1 MENLK
6 KISIEE
12 KKLDKRIYIIYKKR
26 KKNFVLFYNSFI
38 LLLIVIF
45 VDLISAKIKE
55 I

>member
-12 KKLDKRIYIIYKKR
+12 KKFDKRIYIIYKKR

-38 LLLIVIF
+38 LLLFLSILF
-45 VDLISAKIKE
+45 LQRIKE